1 MSFIRLLHEQDQ
13 LILRMET
20 LIEDFDEHVS
30 GNNIP
35 AFNKQFIPG

>member
-1 MSFIRLLHEQDQ
+1 MYFVRLLHEQDQ

-30 GNNIP
+30 GNIP
-35 AFNKQFIPG
+35 AFK